1 MDDTWIQYHA
11 TRLNLI
17 QSIETHLKSVAA
29 FNVYNNGS
37 RKDIPLNTSGDYN
50 LTNELMGYDLMNELK
65 NKLTVEVDLMTEQ
78 NEAQFMIQ
86 AANKDKSYQERQQ
99 ARKELKDLLTRF
111 NSDDLIDMIMNEED
125 NKN

>member
-50 LTNELMGYDLMNELK
+50 LTNELMGYDLMNELRSSGK
-65 NKLTVEVDLMTEQ
+65 DSVRFKPLEYLCEDLDVNQLEEINKKEV
-78 NEAQFMIQ
+78 A
-86 AANKDKSYQERQQ
+86 
-99 ARKELKDLLTRF
+99 
-111 NSDDLIDMIMNEED
+111 
-125 NKN
+125 